1 MIAELLKYGVVLPA
15 AIAAVCGLSLW
26 VRSMTP
32 GVGRLIAAAGVG
44 LGWLAGIFLLGLAPW
59 LPETAQAWHWL
70 PALAVLAIIAGRM
83 PEAWPIRLVVAAG
96 LGAAAAFALIPDWES
111 IAPHRRQLQIGLG
124 AAVFALTLLDRPMRT
139 TGGRFATILLA
150 MIAGAAGA
158 VLEISGNGTFA
169 QMAGVLAAALIGM
182 SFAAHRPGVVAGYL
196 PLVALLLP
204 SIVMTGYLNSSSQV
218 PIASYVMVAAAP
230 LALALPLPAGRKR
243 MLVQGGV
250 ILLLLVAAVGLA
262 YHAEPIDWQAM
273 GEMMNG

>member
-44 LGWLAGIFLLGLAPW
+44 LGWLGGIFLLGLAPW

-139 TGGRFATILLA
+139 TGG
-150 MIAGAAGA
+150 
-158 VLEISGNGTFA
+158 
-169 QMAGVLAAALIGM
+169 
-182 SFAAHRPGVVAGYL
+182 
-196 PLVALLLP
+196 
-204 SIVMTGYLNSSSQV
+204 
-218 PIASYVMVAAAP
+218 
-230 LALALPLPAGRKR
+230 
-243 MLVQGGV
+243 
-250 ILLLLVAAVGLA
+250 
-262 YHAEPIDWQAM
+262 
-273 GEMMNG
+273 